1 MGLIWTA
8 VSGATSY
15 EVFCAGVPVATTTS
29 PNYTET
35 GLTNGTTYPFA
46 VEATNGGGTSPASST
61 ASATPEPAAPAA
73 PTGLVATAGNAQVAL
88 TWTAVSGAT
97 SYTVLENGTAVTTTT
112 SASATVTGLT
122 NGTTYS
128 FTVEATN
135 GGGSSAQSS
144 AVVATPVASTPAA
157 PTGRGRRGDGGRCD
171 THLDSFHRGH
181 RIHGLRQRRAVA
193 TSTTS
198 TAVVTDLQAG
208 TPEVYVTASGPGG
221 TSVPGGA
228 VPIVT
233 TPGSPRLTVQN
244 FVATLTFTGDT
255 GAGGPSWTVLDN
267 GVPMQGV
274 TFVANGSTVRAVV
287 RNLAQG
293 TAYDFSVR
301 LIGGAVSPPTAPL
314 GFLTRSIPTITTSG
328 TVQTLTWGTA
338 TTGMSWKVEGCSS
351 TTGMCTGVTPVT
363 TGPMTQT
370 GDGEHHRLGVLTD
383 PLLPL
388 PRPSSRTWP
397 PTPRG
402 PDSWYR
408 PVRADPGRG
417 PVPVT
422 GDPDDLIRRRPGPRR
437 WGRRVPD
444 GTEQFPGHPVRGAV
458 DDVRSR
464 RVA

>member
-1 MGLIWTA
+1 
-8 VSGATSY
+8 V
-15 EVFCAGVPVATTTS
+15 
-29 PNYTET
+29 T

-46 VEATNGGGTSPASST
+46 VEAVNGGGTSPASSDV
-61 ASATPEPAAPAA
+61 SATPEPPPPAT
-73 PTGLVATAGNAQVAL
+73 PIGLVATSGDGQVGL
-88 TWTAVSGAT
+88 TWSAVVGAT
-97 SYTVLENGTAVTTTT
+97 SYTVYENGTPVDSVT
-112 SASATVTGLT
+112 SASDTVTGLT
-122 NGTTYS
+122 DGTAYS
-128 FTVEATN
+128 FTASASN
-135 GGGSSAQSS
+135 GGGTSGQSS

-157 PTGRGRRGDGGRCD
+157 PTGLAAAGVTADGATLTWTPSTGA
-171 THLDSFHRGH
+171 TGYTVYAN
-181 RIHGLRQRRAVA
+181 GTAVA

-208 TPEVYVTASGPGG
+208 TPYSLHVTASGPGG

-301 LIGGAVSPPTAPL
+301 GSIGGAVSPPTAPL

-370 GDGEHHRLGVLTD
+370 GATVSTTVSGCSPTLYYRYRVVVTD
-383 PLLPL
+383 MATHA
-388 PRPSSRTWP
+388 SRA
-397 PTPRG
+397 G
-402 PDSWYR
+402 QLVS
-408 PVRADPGRG
+408 AGQG
-417 PVPVT
+417 
-422 GDPDDLIRRRPGPRR
+422 
-437 WGRRVPD
+437 
-444 GTEQFPGHPVRGAV
+444 
-458 DDVRSR
+458 
-464 RVA
+464 